1 RNLNLRADFPLA
13 ELEGAMYQIYTS
25 AGRLIKTLPVQGFDS
40 SVSLS
45 PSLPVGLYR
54 VVLAT
59 SQRTV
64 SVNFIKN

>member
-1 RNLNLRADFPLA
+1 
-13 ELEGAMYQIYTS
+13 
-25 AGRLIKTLPVQGFDS
+25 KTLPVQGFDS